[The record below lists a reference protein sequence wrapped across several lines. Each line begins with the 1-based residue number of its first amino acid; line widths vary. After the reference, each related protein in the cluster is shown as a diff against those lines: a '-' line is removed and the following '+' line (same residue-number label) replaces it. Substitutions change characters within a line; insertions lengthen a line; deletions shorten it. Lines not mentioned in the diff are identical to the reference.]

1 MSCHLAAPASGWSPL
16 TQLFRTATRRLR
28 SAPCSGDPSVP
39 RAPAPR
45 PSIEF
50 RRLVNIEQSGLIRM
64 WVLSAMS
71 DFRTEAPLLTNQE
84 ESWDKVVS
92 PELGIR
98 NKPQGSVA
106 SETAAH
112 SRESI
117 PATEAKAADQFRF
130 RILVVDDQ
138 YLIRETARQILE
150 SGGYEVLTAADGLD
164 GLHALSKSLPDLI
177 ISDLNM
183 PRMAGFEFLAVVRER
198 FPHIAT
204 IAVSGE
210 YITSGNPSG
219 VVADAFFQKG
229 HYTLKELCGEV
240 AKLLAASPI
249 RSERK
254 KSEIAPLFVPRD
266 NAGYLIIACPKCLR
280 ANRLE
285 AMTLN
290 GGLHETHCQS
300 CGTPVK
306 FEINHEIEPLM
317 KRNHA

>member
-1 MSCHLAAPASGWSPL
+1 MP
-16 TQLFRTATRRLR
+16 TNEEER
-28 SAPCSGDPSVP
+28 GDKTV
-39 RAPAPR
+39 A
-45 PSIEF
+45 
-50 RRLVNIEQSGLIRM
+50 
-64 WVLSAMS
+64 
-71 DFRTEAPLLTNQE
+71 
-84 ESWDKVVS
+84 
-92 PELGIR
+92 PELGIQD
-98 NKPQGSVA
+98 KPQRTIT
-106 SETAAH
+106 ETAAH
-112 SRESI
+112 WTESI
-117 PATEAKAADQFRF
+117 PAIETQAADQFRF

-138 YLIRETARQILE
+138 FLIRETARQILE
-150 SGGYEVLTAADGLD
+150 SEGYEVLTAADGLD

-183 PRMAGFEFLAVVRER
+183 PRMSGFEFLAVVRER

-219 VVADAFFQKG
+219 VVADTFLQKG
-229 HYTLKELCGEV
+229 HHTLKELCGEV

-249 RSERK
+249 RSESK

-266 NAGYLIIACPKCLR
+266 GEGYLIVTCPKCLR
-280 ANRLE
+280 PNKLQATN
-285 AMTLN
+285 LN
-290 GGLHETHCQS
+290 GGLHETPCQS